1 MSEARKDYKWVGTRP
16 VRPDGVAKVTGD
28 AQFGADF
35 HMPGALHGMV
45 LRSPHAHARIVSI
58 DTSKAEALTGVR
70 AVMTG
75 ADLPDHEFAC
85 RPGPMS
91 TLHMTRNIGEKK
103 CFMKATRGCRSSDE
117 RSSAPRTE
125 VIEVEYEVPH
135 TSSTSMTPWLMMR
148 RFCLTT

>member
-75 ADLPDHEFAC
+75 RTSRTTNSP
-85 RPGPMS
+85 
-91 TLHMTRNIGEKK
+91 T
-103 CFMKATRGCRSSDE
+103 
-117 RSSAPRTE
+117 SARTD
-125 VIEVEYEVPH
+125 
-135 TSSTSMTPWLMMR
+135 
-148 RFCLTT
+148 